1 MRKIAIIL
9 GVLILT
15 AGAFGQVSNIQQH
28 NYYASD
34 FAYGWNNSTPGLGVG
49 SGNNVAGTYTITLNY
64 GFTQTPS
71 GLQFSPMNASAPFII
86 GSGSSMETVAAT
98 SISSIS
104 CSTPYVYQTCQ
115 VTAAFAYGHGPGDTV
130 RSATAGLQEAIDYGY
145 LVGGG
150 KITID
155 ALWTQLG
162 GSNVILIAALPYP
175 SVFIQDDRGPTQF
188 WNMTP
193 STASMFAAPAA
204 LTGSTVYPVA
214 SPAGSYTTGTYHFA
228 YTPVD
233 CMGNEGP
240 QSADYSHAGLATSS
254 ITFTAPAAI
263 SGACG
268 WIPYIGLTGGAATN
282 EYQVQLFTQPTV
294 IGAAPVSNG
303 VCTLSPVLL
312 QVGKYACSITNTLY
326 GQTGSSATVSALT
339 VVTDPQ
345 GVQLGLI
352 STASYYQANSEART
366 AYAYAPGST
375 PGIPGVTKVQLPNSI
390 TTASA
395 STVPQP
401 LGMVELPATFMNY
414 VGRTIEICGLAYS
427 STQGASTVVQINF
440 EWDAHG
446 SDVTTGLPVI
456 VGGPMALNTLTTG
469 TVAYFDFCQDIAT
482 TVASAS
488 ATGGSLLAGHGYL
501 AECALV
507 TCATAA
513 VSPNTGPAASASN
526 GAAIAAV
533 GSLNLAAPARIQVIM
548 VQTTSTTAVP
558 KLFNLS
564 VKLLN

>member
-1 MRKIAIIL
+1 
-9 GVLILT
+9 
-15 AGAFGQVSNIQQH
+15 
-28 NYYASD
+28 
-34 FAYGWNNSTPGLGVG
+34 
-49 SGNNVAGTYTITLNY
+49 
-64 GFTQTPS
+64 
-71 GLQFSPMNASAPFII
+71 MNANAPFII

-193 STASMFAAPAA
+193 STASMFRSACGVDWIDS
-204 LTGSTVYPVA
+204 LSGCFSRRLLHDRYI
-214 SPAGSYTTGTYHFA
+214 SLCLHAGRLY
-228 YTPVD
+228 
-233 CMGNEGP
+233 GNEGP

-268 WIPYIGLTGGAATN
+268 WIPYIGLTGGSTTN

-339 VVTDPQ
+339 VVADRK
-345 GVQLGLI
+345 GC
-352 STASYYQANSEART
+352 S
-366 AYAYAPGST
+366 
-375 PGIPGVTKVQLPNSI
+375 
-390 TTASA
+390 SA
-395 STVPQP
+395 
-401 LGMVELPATFMNY
+401 
-414 VGRTIEICGLAYS
+414 
-427 STQGASTVVQINF
+427 
-440 EWDAHG
+440 
-446 SDVTTGLPVI
+446 
-456 VGGPMALNTLTTG
+456 
-469 TVAYFDFCQDIAT
+469 
-482 TVASAS
+482 
-488 ATGGSLLAGHGYL
+488 
-501 AECALV
+501 
-507 TCATAA
+507 
-513 VSPNTGPAASASN
+513 
-526 GAAIAAV
+526 
-533 GSLNLAAPARIQVIM
+533 
-548 VQTTSTTAVP
+548 
-558 KLFNLS
+558 
-564 VKLLN
+564 